1 MKKKISNWSNNL
13 NFDAKVFKP
22 KNYSEIKKILENNNK
37 FIARGS
43 GFNYGDSTFSNN
55 VINLEKLKK
64 KIKINIKKKVIECTS
79 NVTLNEIL
87 DFCEKRRLTL
97 AVLPGTGKITLG
109 GAIASDVHGKN
120 HIIAGSF
127 CNYLEE
133 ITIICSNGKIL
144 KCSEK
149 KYKDLFRSTC
159 AGMGLTGI
167 ILKAKLRLVK
177 LKSNTMEIK
186 NFFFQDYKK
195 LVNFISTKN
204 TIYSITWID
213 FYSIKRTNLRAIF
226 SEGNFLNKNEIIKKN
241 NFKIPHIISR
251 IYFNKVLI
259 KFFNI
264 IFFYFKKNKNTEL
277 KNYRNFLLPFDNF
290 SYNKNFYGNDKI
302 VQVQIIIKK
311 KDFNKKLIQLLNKL
325 KILDLDCYLIG
336 IKKFGVKNMNFL
348 SFPEKGYT
356 ITVDILLN
364 NKSKKK
370 IKILQNYLIKE
381 KFKINL
387 TKDILLEKKIFYKTY
402 PNAKKFLDIKNKYDK
417 KNKFNSS
424 MFSRIYN

>member
-204 TIYSITWID
+204 TIYSITW
-213 FYSIKRTNLRAIF
+213 
-226 SEGNFLNKNEIIKKN
+226 
-241 NFKIPHIISR
+241 
-251 IYFNKVLI
+251 
-259 KFFNI
+259 
-264 IFFYFKKNKNTEL
+264 
-277 KNYRNFLLPFDNF
+277 
-290 SYNKNFYGNDKI
+290 
-302 VQVQIIIKK
+302 
-311 KDFNKKLIQLLNKL
+311 
-325 KILDLDCYLIG
+325 
-336 IKKFGVKNMNFL
+336 
-348 SFPEKGYT
+348 
-356 ITVDILLN
+356 
-364 NKSKKK
+364 
-370 IKILQNYLIKE
+370 
-381 KFKINL
+381 
-387 TKDILLEKKIFYKTY
+387 
-402 PNAKKFLDIKNKYDK
+402 
-417 KNKFNSS
+417 
-424 MFSRIYN
+424 